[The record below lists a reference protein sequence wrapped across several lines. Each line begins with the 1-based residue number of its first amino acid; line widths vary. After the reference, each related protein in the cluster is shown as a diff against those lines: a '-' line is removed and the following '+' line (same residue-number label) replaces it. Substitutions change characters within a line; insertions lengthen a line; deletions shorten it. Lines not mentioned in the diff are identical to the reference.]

1 MCMQLSKSGEKI
13 CKCKFA
19 NVCKLRMELERIPFD
34 RRDKAFLV
42 AKAHCVLPPHNI
54 NIISNRIYPPINF
67 ADC

>member
-1 MCMQLSKSGEKI
+1 
-13 CKCKFA
+13 
-19 NVCKLRMELERIPFD
+19 MELERIPFD

-42 AKAHCVLPPHNI
+42 ATAHCVLPPHNI